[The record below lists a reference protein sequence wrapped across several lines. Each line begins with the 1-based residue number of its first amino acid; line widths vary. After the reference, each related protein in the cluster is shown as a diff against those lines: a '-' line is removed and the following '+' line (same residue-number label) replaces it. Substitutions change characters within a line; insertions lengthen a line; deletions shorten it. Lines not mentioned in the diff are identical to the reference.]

1 MIAKIYHNTRCSKSR
16 ATLAI
21 LEQNNVEFE
30 VVNYLQNPPSASE
43 LRSIL
48 QDLGIGARDLMRKGE
63 SAYKD
68 LQLSNKSLTEDELI
82 EAMLNHPIL
91 IERPI
96 AFDNKNLAEVDHGLI
111 VEPPPGKEIGWVPI
125 VLEVELPDGIW
136 QEEIDAPR
144 WKEGKFYPR

>member
-30 VVNYLQNPPSASE
+30 IVNYLENPPSESE
-43 LRSIL
+43 LRLVL
-48 QDLGIGARDLMRKGE
+48 QDLGIGARDLIRKGE

-82 EAMLNHPIL
+82 KAMLNYPIL
-91 IERPI
+91 IE
-96 AFDNKNLAEVDHGLI
+96 H
-111 VEPPPGKEIGWVPI
+111 PI
-125 VLEVELPDGIW
+125 VRTTKGVVIGRQPENVQSIL
-136 QEEIDAPR
+136 
-144 WKEGKFYPR
+144 

>member
-1 MIAKIYHNTRCSKSR
+1 MRCSKSR

-21 LEQNNVEFE
+21 LEQNNVKFE
-30 VVNYLQNPPSASE
+30 IVNYLENPPTESE
-43 LRSIL
+43 LRSVL
-48 QDLGIGARDLMRKGE
+48 QDLGSGARDFMRKGE

-96 AFDNKNLAEVDHGLI
+96 VRTTNGVVIGR
-111 VEPPPGKEIGWVPI
+111 PPENVQSI
-125 VLEVELPDGIW
+125 L
-136 QEEIDAPR
+136 
-144 WKEGKFYPR
+144 

>member
-30 VVNYLQNPPSASE
+30 IVNYLENPPSESE
-43 LRSIL
+43 LRSVL
-48 QDLGIGARDLMRKGE
+48 QDLGIRARDLNRKGE

-82 EAMLNHPIL
+82 KAMQSHPIL

-96 AFDNKNLAEVDHGLI
+96 VRTAKGVVIGR
-111 VEPPPGKEIGWVPI
+111 PPENVQSI
-125 VLEVELPDGIW
+125 L
-136 QEEIDAPR
+136 
-144 WKEGKFYPR
+144 

>member
-30 VVNYLQNPPSASE
+30 IVNYLENPPSESE
-43 LRSIL
+43 LRLVL

-63 SAYKD
+63 SVYKD

-82 EAMLNHPIL
+82 KAMLNHPIL

-96 AFDNKNLAEVDHGLI
+96 VRTNKGVVIGR
-111 VEPPPGKEIGWVPI
+111 PPENVQII
-125 VLEVELPDGIW
+125 L
-136 QEEIDAPR
+136 
-144 WKEGKFYPR
+144 

>member
-16 ATLAI
+16 AALAI

-30 VVNYLQNPPSASE
+30 IVNYLENPPSESE
-43 LRSIL
+43 LRSVL
-48 QDLGIGARDLMRKGE
+48 KDLGIGARDLIRKGE

-82 EAMLNHPIL
+82 KAMLNHPIL

-96 AFDNKNLAEVDHGLI
+96 VRTTKGVVIGR
-111 VEPPPGKEIGWVPI
+111 PPENVQSI
-125 VLEVELPDGIW
+125 L
-136 QEEIDAPR
+136 
-144 WKEGKFYPR
+144 

>member
-82 EAMLNHPIL
+82 KAMLNNPIL

-96 AFDNKNLAEVDHGLI
+96 VRTAEGVVVGR
-111 VEPPPGKEIGWVPI
+111 PPENVQSI
-125 VLEVELPDGIW
+125 L
-136 QEEIDAPR
+136 
-144 WKEGKFYPR
+144 

>member
-30 VVNYLQNPPSASE
+30 IVNYLENPPSESE
-43 LRSIL
+43 LKSIL
-48 QDLGIGARDLMRKGE
+48 KDLEIGARDLIRKGE
-63 SAYKD
+63 SVYKD

-82 EAMLNHPIL
+82 KAMLSHPIL

-96 AFDNKNLAEVDHGLI
+96 VRTAKGVVIGR
-111 VEPPPGKEIGWVPI
+111 PPENVQSI
-125 VLEVELPDGIW
+125 L
-136 QEEIDAPR
+136 
-144 WKEGKFYPR
+144 

>member
-30 VVNYLQNPPSASE
+30 IVNYLENPPSELE
-43 LRSIL
+43 LRLVL
-48 QDLGIGARDLMRKGE
+48 QDLGIGARDLIRKGE

-82 EAMLNHPIL
+82 KAMLNYPIL

-96 AFDNKNLAEVDHGLI
+96 VRTIKGVVIGR
-111 VEPPPGKEIGWVPI
+111 PPENVQSI
-125 VLEVELPDGIW
+125 L
-136 QEEIDAPR
+136 
-144 WKEGKFYPR
+144 

>member
-30 VVNYLQNPPSASE
+30 IVNYLENPPSESE
-43 LRSIL
+43 LRSVL
-48 QDLGIGARDLMRKGE
+48 QDLGISARDLIRKGE

-82 EAMLNHPIL
+82 KAMLNYPIL

-96 AFDNKNLAEVDHGLI
+96 VRTANGI
-111 VEPPPGKEIGWVPI
+111 VIGRPPENVQSI
-125 VLEVELPDGIW
+125 L
-136 QEEIDAPR
+136 
-144 WKEGKFYPR
+144 

>member
-30 VVNYLQNPPSASE
+30 IVNYLENPPSESE
-43 LRSIL
+43 LKSIL
-48 QDLGIGARDLMRKGE
+48 QDLGIGVRDLIRKGE
-63 SAYKD
+63 SIYKD

-82 EAMLNHPIL
+82 KAMLNHPIL

-96 AFDNKNLAEVDHGLI
+96 VRTTKGVVIGR
-111 VEPPPGKEIGWVPI
+111 PPENVQSI
-125 VLEVELPDGIW
+125 L
-136 QEEIDAPR
+136 
-144 WKEGKFYPR
+144 

>member
-1 MIAKIYHNTRCSKSR
+1 MTAKIYHNTRCSKSR

-30 VVNYLQNPPSASE
+30 IVNYLENPPSESE
-43 LRSIL
+43 LRSVL
-48 QDLGIGARDLMRKGE
+48 QDLGISARDLIRKGE

-82 EAMLNHPIL
+82 KAMLNYPIL

-96 AFDNKNLAEVDHGLI
+96 VRTANGI
-111 VEPPPGKEIGWVPI
+111 VIGRPPENVQSI
-125 VLEVELPDGIW
+125 L
-136 QEEIDAPR
+136 
-144 WKEGKFYPR
+144 

>member
-30 VVNYLQNPPSASE
+30 IVNYLENPPSESE
-43 LRSIL
+43 IRSIL
-48 QDLGIGARDLMRKGE
+48 QDLGIGVRDLIRKGE
-63 SAYKD
+63 SVYKD

-82 EAMLNHPIL
+82 KAMLNNPIL

-96 AFDNKNLAEVDHGLI
+96 VRTMKGVVIGR
-111 VEPPPGKEIGWVPI
+111 PPENVQSI
-125 VLEVELPDGIW
+125 L
-136 QEEIDAPR
+136 
-144 WKEGKFYPR
+144 

>member
-21 LEQNNVEFE
+21 LEQNNAEFE
-30 VVNYLQNPPSASE
+30 IVNYLENPPTESE
-43 LRSIL
+43 LRLVL

-63 SAYKD
+63 SVYKD

-82 EAMLNHPIL
+82 KAMLNHPIL

-96 AFDNKNLAEVDHGLI
+96 VRTNKGVVIGR
-111 VEPPPGKEIGWVPI
+111 PPENVQSI
-125 VLEVELPDGIW
+125 L
-136 QEEIDAPR
+136 
-144 WKEGKFYPR
+144 

>member
-21 LEQNNVEFE
+21 FEQNNLEFE
-30 VVNYLQNPPSASE
+30 IVNYLENPPTESE
-43 LRSIL
+43 LRLVL

-63 SAYKD
+63 SVYKD

-82 EAMLNHPIL
+82 KAMLNHPIL

-96 AFDNKNLAEVDHGLI
+96 VRTNKGVVIGR
-111 VEPPPGKEIGWVPI
+111 PPENVQSI
-125 VLEVELPDGIW
+125 L
-136 QEEIDAPR
+136 
-144 WKEGKFYPR
+144 